1 MKKVLSSFTALTLV
15 IVMLAGLT
23 SCASERNRLLGSW
36 TGTMSLADSFNSL
49 LSAQNE
55 EVADIMK
62 IDKFDL
68 KVTYSFNA
76 GGTYSVDID
85 NDSLVQAVEG
95 LKENMKNSLRG
106 YFDQEIKNQG
116 LEISVDEM
124 LELSGMSID
133 ELVDQSMEALNT
145 DDMAGMF
152 VESGNFSVEDGKLIT
167 NSGGAEE
174 IVTYELDGSEL
185 KITGSVSAGNSEA
198 AEFTDTIYPIV
209 LTKAN

>member
-1 MKKVLSSFTALTLV
+1 
-15 IVMLAGLT
+15 
-23 SCASERNRLLGSW
+23 
-36 TGTMSLADSFNSL
+36 
-49 LSAQNE
+49 
-55 EVADIMK
+55 MK

-209 LTKAN
+209 LTKEN